1 MNLHRNTGLL
11 KDAILATSQ
20 MYGIR
25 EIYVEKDY
33 WVTVALYEIFHS
45 DMADQVVFKGG
56 TALSKCH
63 RLIARFSEDVDL
75 VVLRETGDLPAEAEL
90 IKTLHS
96 VEARLP
102 KVDWNIE

>member
-1 MNLHRNTGLL
+1 MNLHRNTELF
-11 KDAILATSQ
+11 KDAILATAQ
-20 MYGIR
+20 MLGIR

-63 RLIARFSEDVDL
+63 LSP
-75 VVLRETGDLPAEAEL
+75 LR
-90 IKTLHS
+90 S
-96 VEARLP
+96 
-102 KVDWNIE
+102 